1 MIFSNLNL
9 FWNKYF
15 WTFSLG
21 WENFRHPFIQ
31 HTADILNLLLEDI
44 YIRYHFIFQ
53 ALPVL
58 FYENTC
64 NVLYLIFYLL
74 RIFLNIL
81 CENFLCFI
89 SYFPADILK
98 HFLGEYSS
106 LIHFLLQQMLELF
119 SVKIRTM
126 FFYFRNY
133 SETRTFSAKF
143 ISNGL
148 YFWGH
153 LRIHVGTFFPV
164 LAITLFPIVHA
175 CFGI

>member
-1 MIFSNLNL
+1 M
-9 FWNKYF
+9 
-15 WTFSLG
+15 LG
-21 WENFRHPFIQ
+21 LWGILLPGPLLPRHPSIQ

-98 HFLGEYSS
+98 PFLGEYSS
-106 LIHFLLQQMLELF
+106 PIHFF
-119 SVKIRTM
+119 VTANVRT
-126 FFYFRNY
+126 FFYEKYAPRFFF
-133 SETRTFSAKF
+133 SETRTFSVKF

-148 YFWGH
+148 YF
-153 LRIHVGTFFPV
+153 
-164 LAITLFPIVHA
+164 
-175 CFGI
+175 